1 MQVSDRRLLVF
12 VTWMA
17 GTAALLVALIIPL
30 GYFSLK
36 FLALSSATLT
46 TAVIKSEMAGQVISS
61 APDMWKYQVTRLEAA
76 LAQHSHHAGAEYVA
90 IMDMENKMV
99 VQQGHPPAWPVLSR
113 SVGLFES
120 GTAIGRLEVSHSL
133 RGLLVETGAAALV
146 GLALAALVFLALR
159 TLPLRLLN
167 RAFDAL
173 SREKERA
180 QVTLLSI
187 GDAVISTDASQ
198 RIEFMNP
205 VAEQITGWSDEE
217 ARGQPLA
224 AIFNIINELTGLVV
238 ENPLKKALTEKCIVP
253 LAEHTVLLRRDGQ
266 LTAVSDSAA
275 PIILPGGEVIGG
287 VLVFRDVTVER
298 GQSQKLSWQAS
309 HDALTGLPNRLEFER
324 QLDDALESFRVAGH
338 QHVMCYLD
346 LDQFKIIN
354 DTCGHA
360 AGDELLRQVAK
371 ILQQQLRKSD
381 LLARLGGDEF
391 GVLLLGCSLE
401 RAQGIAENMLTAV
414 RALRFNWGD
423 KVFSVGV
430 SIGMVTLTEQTLSK
444 EQVMSAADSA
454 CYAAKDGG
462 RNRVVVHQPQDS
474 DTLHRL
480 EDMDWTARIIR
491 AIDENRLRLYYQE
504 YLPLTSAA
512 GTGRHVE
519 VLLRMVDET
528 GNVIAPGAF
537 TSAAERYNL
546 MTRIDQWVI
555 ATVFSAYSGL
565 TEFFGA
571 DLSCSIN
578 LSGTSLNGE
587 HLIEFIREQ
596 AALHHVRSESV
607 CFEITESAVINQLRK
622 AAQFILDLKADGFR
636 FALDDFGIGMSSFA
650 YLRNLAVD
658 YLKIDGSF
666 VRDMA
671 TDPLNRAMV
680 SAMNEIGHVM
690 GLQTIAEFVDS
701 EAALEQ
707 LRLIGVDFAQG
718 YLIAK
723 PAPLPLPGTAQT
735 IRQFPAKCQTV
746 SCPDPAM
753 PAAL

>member
-1 MQVSDRRLLVF
+1 MQISDQRLLAF

-17 GTAALLVALIIPL
+17 GAAALLVALITPL
-30 GYFSLK
+30 GYFNIE
-36 FLALSSATLT
+36 FRALSSETLT
-46 TAVIKSEMAGQVISS
+46 TAVIKGEMAGQVINSV
-61 APDMWKYQVTRLEAA
+61 PDMWKYQVLRLEEI
-76 LAQHSHHAGAEYVA
+76 LAHHSHHMDAEHVV
-90 IMDMENKMV
+90 IVDRENNVV
-99 VQQGHPPAWPVLSR
+99 VQQGQPPSWPVLSR

-167 RAFDAL
+167 RTFDAL

-180 QVTLLSI
+180 QVTLHSI
-187 GDAVISTDASQ
+187 GDAVITTDEAQ

-205 VAEQITGWSDEE
+205 AAEQLTGWSDEE

-224 AIFNIINELTGLVV
+224 AVFRIIDELT
-238 ENPLKKALTEKCIVP
+238 EQAMESPLKKALAEKCIVP
-253 LAEHTVLLRRDGQ
+253 LAKHTVLIRRDGQ

-275 PIILPGGEVIGG
+275 PIILPRGEVVGG

-298 GQSQKLSWQAS
+298 SLSEKLSRQAS

-360 AGDELLRQVAK
+360 AGDELLRQVAET
-371 ILQQQLRKSD
+371 LQQQLRQSD

-401 RAQGIAENMLTAV
+401 RAQGIAENMLAAV
-414 RALRFNWGD
+414 RALRFSWGE
-423 KVFSVGV
+423 KVFRVGV
-430 SIGMVTLTEQTLSK
+430 SIGLVALAAETMNK
-444 EQVMSAADSA
+444 EQIMSAADGA
-454 CYAAKDGG
+454 CYAAKDAG
-462 RNRVVVHQPQDS
+462 RNRVVVHQPQDG

-480 EDMDWTARIIR
+480 EEMNWTSRIIR
-491 AIDENRLRLYYQE
+491 AIDESRLVLYHQE
-504 YLPLTSAA
+504 YLPLTSRA
-512 GTGRHVE
+512 GTARHIE

-528 GNVIAPGAF
+528 GNLIAPGAF
-537 TSAAERYNL
+537 IPAAERYDL
-546 MTRIDQWVI
+546 MSRIDKWVI
-555 ATVFSAYSGL
+555 ATVFSAYAGL
-565 TEFFGA
+565 TKIFG
-571 DLSCSIN
+571 DDFSCSIN

-596 AALHHVRSESV
+596 AALHHVRPAAI
-607 CFEITESAVINQLRK
+607 CFEITESAAINQLRN
-622 AAQFILDLKADGFR
+622 AAQFILDLKPDGFR
-636 FALDDFGIGMSSFA
+636 FALDDFGVGMSSFA
-650 YLRNLAVD
+650 YLRILAVD
-658 YLKIDGSF
+658 YLKIDGGF
-666 VRDMA
+666 FRELA
-671 TDPLNRAMV
+671 TDPVNRAMV

-723 PAPLPLPGTAQT
+723 PVPLPLAGTAQT
-735 IRQFPAKCQTV
+735 IRQFPAK
-746 SCPDPAM
+746 
-753 PAAL
+753 

>member
-1 MQVSDRRLLVF
+1 MQISDQRLLAF

-17 GTAALLVALIIPL
+17 GAAALLVALVIPL
-30 GYFSLK
+30 GYFNAE
-36 FLALSSATLT
+36 FRALSSATLI
-46 TAVIKSEMAGQVISS
+46 TAVIKSEMAGQVISNV
-61 APDMWKYQVTRLEAA
+61 PDMWKYQVLRLEDA
-76 LAQHSHHAGAEYVA
+76 LAQHAHHMDAEHVV
-90 IMDMENKMV
+90 IVDMENNVV
-99 VQQGHPPAWPVLSR
+99 VQQGPHPSWPVLSR

-146 GLALAALVFLALR
+146 GLALAVLVFLALR

-167 RAFDAL
+167 RTFDAL

-180 QVTLLSI
+180 QVTLHSI
-187 GDAVISTDASQ
+187 GDAVITTDEAE

-205 VAEQITGWSDEE
+205 VAAQLTGWSDEE
-217 ARGQPLA
+217 AHGQPLSVVVR
-224 AIFNIINELTGLVV
+224 IIDELTGQAV
-238 ENPLKKALTEKCIVP
+238 ESPLKKALAEKRIVP
-253 LAEHTVLLRRDGQ
+253 LAQSTALIRRDGQ
-266 LTAVSDSAA
+266 LIAVNDSAA
-275 PIILPGGEVIGG
+275 PIILPRGDVVGG
-287 VLVFRDVTVER
+287 VLVFRDVTAER
-298 GQSQKLSWQAS
+298 GLSRKLSWQVS

-324 QLDDALESFRVAGH
+324 QLDDALASFHAVGRP
-338 QHVMCYLD
+338 HVVCYLD
-346 LDQFKIIN
+346 LDQFKVIN

-360 AGDELLRQVAK
+360 AGDELLRQVAET
-371 ILQQQLRKSD
+371 LHQQMRKSD

-391 GVLLLGCSLE
+391 GVLLQGCSLE
-401 RAQGIAENMLTAV
+401 RAQGIAENMLAAV
-414 RALRFNWGD
+414 RALRFSWGD

-430 SIGMVTLTEQTLSK
+430 SIGIVVLTAKTLSK
-444 EQVMSAADSA
+444 EQIMSAADSA
-454 CYAAKDGG
+454 CYAAKDAG
-462 RNRVVVHQPQDS
+462 RNRIVIHQPQDS
-474 DTLHRL
+474 DTLLRL
-480 EDMDWTARIIR
+480 EEMNWTSRILR
-491 AIDENRLRLYYQE
+491 AIDENRLVLYYQE
-504 YLPLTSAA
+504 YLPLTSHP
-512 GTGRHVE
+512 GPSRHIE
-519 VLLRMVDET
+519 ILLRMVDEA

-537 TSAAERYNL
+537 IPAAERYDL
-546 MTRIDQWVI
+546 MTRIDKWVI
-555 ATVFSAYSGL
+555 ATVFSSYSRIM
-565 TEFFGA
+565 EVFGG

-578 LSGTSLNGE
+578 LSGTSLNGD

-607 CFEITESAVINQLRK
+607 CFEITESAAINQLRK
-622 AAQFILDLKADGFR
+622 ATQFIVDLKADGFR

-671 TDPLNRAMV
+671 TDPVNRAMV
-680 SAMNEIGHVM
+680 FSINEIGHVM

-723 PAPLPLPGTAQT
+723 PVPLPLAGTAQA
-735 IRQFPAKCQTV
+735 IRQFPAK
-746 SCPDPAM
+746 
-753 PAAL
+753 

>member
-1 MQVSDRRLLVF
+1 MQISDQRLLAF

-17 GTAALLVALIIPL
+17 GAAALLVALIIPL
-30 GYFSLK
+30 GYFNVE
-36 FLALSSATLT
+36 FRALSSATLT
-46 TAVIKSEMAGQVISS
+46 TAVINGEMAGRVINSV
-61 APDMWKYQVTRLEAA
+61 PDMWKYQVLRLEEA
-76 LAQHSHHAGAEYVA
+76 LAQHSHHVGAEYIV
-90 IMDMENKMV
+90 IVDMENNV
-99 VQQGHPPAWPVLSR
+99 VIQQGQPPSWPVLSR
-113 SVGLFES
+113 SVGLFDS
-120 GTAIGRLEVSHSL
+120 GNAIGRLEVSHSL

-146 GLALAALVFLALR
+146 GLTLAMLVFLALR

-167 RAFDAL
+167 RTFDAL

-180 QVTLLSI
+180 QVTLDSI
-187 GDAVISTDASQ
+187 GDAVVTTDATQ

-205 VAEQITGWSDEE
+205 VAAQLTGWSDEE

-224 AIFNIINELTGLVV
+224 AVFRLIDELTEQAV
-238 ENPLKKALTEKCIVP
+238 ESPLKKALAEKCIVA
-253 LAEHTVLLRRDGQ
+253 LAEHTVLIRRDGQ

-275 PIILPGGEVIGG
+275 PIILPSGEVVGG
-287 VLVFRDVTVER
+287 VLVFRDVSVER
-298 GQSQKLSWQAS
+298 SLSKTLSRQAS
-309 HDALTGLPNRLEFER
+309 YDALTGLPNRLEFER

-360 AGDELLRQVAK
+360 AGDELLRQVAET
-371 ILQQQLRKSD
+371 LQQQLRKSD

-401 RAQGIAENMLTAV
+401 RAQGIADNMLAAV
-414 RALRFNWGD
+414 RALRFSWGD

-430 SIGMVTLTEQTLSK
+430 SIGVVVLTAETLSK
-444 EQVMSAADSA
+444 EQIMSAADSA

-462 RNRVVVHQPQDS
+462 RNRVVVHQPQDD

-480 EDMDWTARIIR
+480 EEMNWTARIIR
-491 AIDENRLRLYYQE
+491 AIDENRLVLYYQE
-504 YLPLTSAA
+504 YLPLTSRA
-512 GTGRHVE
+512 GAGRHIE
-519 VLLRMVDET
+519 VLLRMVDEA

-537 TSAAERYNL
+537 ISAAERYGL
-546 MTRIDQWVI
+546 MPRIDQWVI
-555 ATVFSAYSGL
+555 ATVFSRYSKL
-565 TEFFGA
+565 REVFGG

-578 LSGTSLNGE
+578 LSGTSLNGIA
-587 HLIEFIREQ
+587 LIEFIREQ
-596 AALHHVRSESV
+596 AVLHHVRSESV

-636 FALDDFGIGMSSFA
+636 FALDDFGIGMSSFS

-666 VRDMA
+666 VRDVA

-680 SAMNEIGHVM
+680 NSINEIGHVM

-723 PAPLPLPGTAQT
+723 PVLLPPAGTAPA
-735 IRQFPAKCQTV
+735 IRQFPAK
-746 SCPDPAM
+746 
-753 PAAL
+753 